1 MYGLD
6 ISWKPYTWLHL
17 SNPGHSNNKVMA
29 KLKNAMKKRESK
41 PFKDLLTALR
51 ARLRGDVSGLADA
64 ALNQNA
70 ASGSSSASSNH
81 MADMGSDQY
90 EQDFSLSLMANEE
103 EVLEQI
109 DAALVRIA
117 EGCYGACEECEG
129 KIPKMRLNAIPYTA
143 HCVKCADKIQRGV

>member
-1 MYGLD
+1 LNQVR
-6 ISWKPYTWLHL
+6 ISQSKRD
-17 SNPGHSNNKVMA
+17 MA

-41 PFKDLLTALR
+41 PFKELLTVLR

-64 ALNQNA
+64 ALNKNA
-70 ASGSSSASSNH
+70 AAGSGSTLSNH

-109 DAALVRIA
+109 EAALVRI
-117 EGCYGACEECEG
+117 EKGTYGVCEACG
-129 KIPKMRLNAIPYTA
+129 SKIPKMRLKALPFTA
-143 HCVKCADKIQRGV
+143 HCVKCAEQIQRGG